1 MSEKLSAFSGVCHS
15 HLYICVCVSVFFPL
29 VLFDFPR
36 SHTCK
41 LCMQERVESGDWT
54 VSHKSLSSFHYR
66 ALNIGQFR
74 GNEKQRVMKVWL
86 KSIHESC
93 HVLIGSYGLGV
104 LLLSLHL
111 ISFSLSSLAKI
122 LESTW
127 KAGRDSD
134 LSSVLFPI
142 YPLIFSLCCL
152 PVSKIMKLH

>member
-1 MSEKLSAFSGVCHS
+1 M
-15 HLYICVCVSVFFPL
+15 
-29 VLFDFPR
+29 
-36 SHTCK
+36 
-41 LCMQERVESGDWT
+41 
-54 VSHKSLSSFHYR
+54 
-66 ALNIGQFR
+66 
-74 GNEKQRVMKVWL
+74 MKVWL

-127 KAGRDSD
+127 KAGQDSD